1 MIILIQLILLFGHHC
16 AIQINSDAAHHIF
29 DHSGTYFTNL
39 KAFISKLL
47 LAIKIDLLYDGLA
60 SR

>member
-1 MIILIQLILLFGHHC
+1 MIIFVQLILLSGYYC
-16 AIQINSDAAHHIF
+16 AIQINADTAQHIF
-29 DHSGTYFTNL
+29 DHSGTNLTNL

-47 LAIKIDLLYDGLA
+47 LAIKIDFLYDGLA

>member
-16 AIQINSDAAHHIF
+16 AIQINSDAAQHIF
-29 DHSGTYFTNL
+29 DHSGPNFTNL

-60 SR
+60 S